1 MDTSVFI
8 RSIVVLLLVLLS
20 AFFSSAETAMTTV
33 SRIRVQSLAEQGDKR
48 AALLERIIADSG
60 KMLSTILIGNN
71 IVNMAV
77 SALVTTLTIDVLG
90 SRFVG
95 AATGLLTLVILLFGE
110 ITPKSM
116 AAVHAERFALSYA
129 RSIYVLLIL
138 LTPVVFVV
146 GKLSGGIIRLFGVDP
161 NAKSSPLTEHELR
174 TLVNESQKD
183 GVIEREEKQMIYN
196 VFDFGDSTA
205 KDVMIPRVDMTFV
218 EVNCT
223 RQELLDIFRED
234 RHTRFPVYEEDTD
247 NVIGTINIK
256 DLILLPEEEGF
267 SIRSILREPYFT
279 YEYKATADLMIE
291 MRKASVNL
299 AIVLDEYGTTAG
311 LVTLEDLLEEIV
323 GEIRDEYDED
333 EKEDLTAIQ
342 PGREYAASGSARL
355 EDINEALGTALSS
368 GEYDSIGGFIIEQL
382 DSLPVEGQSLT
393 LPDGVRLVVDSISQN
408 RIRQVHIWMPE
419 KDKDLDPSENESR

>member
-1 MDTSVFI
+1 MDTSIVI

-146 GKLSGGIIRLFGVDP
+146 GKLSGGIIRLFGIDP

-247 NVIGTINIK
+247 NVIAQRRRF
-256 DLILLPEEEGF
+256 LAWLQQRL
-267 SIRSILREPYFT
+267 
-279 YEYKATADLMIE
+279 
-291 MRKASVNL
+291 NL
-299 AIVLDEYGTTAG
+299 DFVDAG
-311 LVTLEDLLEEIV
+311 SLNPLGSALLE
-323 GEIRDEYDED
+323 
-333 EKEDLTAIQ
+333 
-342 PGREYAASGSARL
+342 
-355 EDINEALGTALSS
+355 
-368 GEYDSIGGFIIEQL
+368 
-382 DSLPVEGQSLT
+382 QSLT
-393 LPDGVRLVVDSISQN
+393 KFGRRREIVVVEHFEANCLGGGNRSRFLVGTEAKIF
-408 RIRQVHIWMPE
+408 
-419 KDKDLDPSENESR
+419 